1 MSDTKSNHWLKTVAQ
16 QVGLELKLPPRPDIS
31 IVRKVWPQV
40 VKASRMSDDRFT
52 QQLAGH
58 FRIGAADVATY
69 DPQAVRLIP
78 EDVARRHGILAMSF
92 TEGNIVVATSDP
104 SNRAAV
110 QDIVEHSGRQPVFLL
125 ASPLKLAES
134 LERAYAPAR
143 RPRNALQTLVAK
155 VAESDFQV
163 VTNQGKGMFTSFELE
178 DPDVVKLADIVM
190 QQGLRYRATEI
201 HVEPG
206 KESGRVR
213 YRIDGVLQHVV
224 DLPPAAHRRL
234 VARLKHLAFDRP
246 GQEAD
251 DGFPVRITNPNAEK
265 TAHLLSTPTPGGELV
280 WIRLVDPKGIPT
292 LESLN
297 FSGREGERIESIL
310 ARQDGLV
317 LVTGPARSGTS
328 SFIYAALNA
337 LQHQSVI
344 SLEGR
349 PELEIPGVTQ
359 IKYDPSTG
367 NSFAQALQQL
377 LDRNPDVIHAGEI
390 RDLATA
396 RIALRTAVT
405 GRKILATVHTSDAV
419 SGVRRL
425 MDMGLDG
432 GRLAE
437 SLHAVVS
444 LRLVRALCQSC
455 TRSFDEGRDARS
467 REAKL
472 ASVMGARPVKVAVG
486 CKACAGTGYLGQVP
500 LPEVLVVGPGLKQTL
515 GSDPDDADVL
525 RAAQA
530 EGMRTFAEVGLERI
544 GKGETT
550 FEEMERVLGSMPV
563 RNETADSLGPVLI
576 VDDEQQDLVL
586 VGSALREMGFEVIE
600 ASGGTEA
607 QRLVN
612 SGEHDFSLVIT
623 DLYMP
628 EMDGKEFLRSLRKS
642 LATQTLPVVVLTSS
656 DDPRDEFDLLE
667 AGADDFLLK
676 PIVVDRLEARI
687 RAVLRRSG
695 VRVNVAGDGAA
706 TGSFRATATH

>member
-1 MSDTKSNHWLKTVAQ
+1 MSETKNHWLKTVAQ
-16 QVGLELKLPPRPDIS
+16 QVGLDLALPAQPDIS
-31 IVRKVWPQV
+31 AIRKTWPQV
-40 VKASRMSDDRFT
+40 VKASRMPDDRFT
-52 QQLAGH
+52 QKLAGH
-58 FRIGAADVATY
+58 FRIGVADTSSY

-78 EDVARRHGILAMSF
+78 EAVARRYGILAMSF
-92 TEGNIVVATSDP
+92 TEGNVVVATSDP
-104 SNRAAV
+104 TNRVAI
-110 QDIVEHSGRQPVFLL
+110 QDIVEHSGRQPVLLL
-125 ASPLKLAES
+125 ASPVKLAES

-143 RPRNALQTLVAK
+143 RPRNALQTLVAR

-178 DPDVVKLADIVM
+178 DPDVVKLGDIVL

-206 KESGRVR
+206 KEAGRVR

-224 DLPPAAHRRL
+224 DLPAAAHRRL
-234 VARLKHLAFDRP
+234 VARLKHLAFDQP
-246 GQEAD
+246 GRDPD
-251 DGFPVRITNPNAEK
+251 DGFEVRITNPSMQK

-280 WIRLVDPKGIPT
+280 WIRLVDPNAIPT
-292 LESLN
+292 VASLN
-297 FSGREGERIESIL
+297 FGGLEAKKIEQVL
-310 ARQDGLV
+310 AKQDGLV

-328 SFIYAALNA
+328 SFIYAALHA

-349 PELEIPGVTQ
+349 PELELPGVTQ

-367 NSFAQALQQL
+367 QSFAQVLQQL

-425 MDMGLDG
+425 LDMGLDG

-444 LRLVRALCQSC
+444 LRLLRGLCQSC
-455 TRSFDEGRDARS
+455 TRPFDPAKDQRS

-472 ASVMGARPVKVAVG
+472 ASVLGATPVKVAVG
-486 CKACAGTGYLGQVP
+486 CKTCAGTGYYGQIPV
-500 LPEVLVVGPGLKQTL
+500 PEVLVMGPELRNVLSG
-515 GSDPDDADVL
+515 DPDDAEIL
-525 RAAQA
+525 RAVRS
-530 EGMRTFAEVGLERI
+530 EGMRTFSEVGLERVAN
-544 GKGETT
+544 GETT
-550 FEEMERVLGSMPV
+550 FEEIERVLGSVPV
-563 RNETADSLGPVLI
+563 RDETTESLGPVLI
-576 VDDEQQDLVL
+576 VDDEQQDLL
-586 VGSALREMGFEVIE
+586 FIGSALRDMGFEVVE
-600 ASGGTEA
+600 AASGVEA
-607 QRLVN
+607 TRLIN
-612 SGEHDFSLVIT
+612 SGEHDFSLIVT
-623 DLYMP
+623 DLFMP
-628 EMDGKEFLRSLRKS
+628 EMDGKEFLRNIRHSLS
-642 LATQTLPVVVLTSS
+642 TQTLPVVVLTSS
-656 DDPRDEFDLLE
+656 DDPRDEFELLE

-676 PIVVDRLEARI
+676 PVVIDRLEARV

-695 VRVNVAGDGAA
+695 VRLNGGSDGASR
-706 TGSFRATATH
+706 GSWRPASSD